1 MKDTSVP
8 KLMYES
14 TPTDR
19 GNIGQPMKRWG
30 DQHP

>member
-8 KLMYES
+8 KLMYEN

-19 GNIGQPMKRWG
+19 RNIGQPMKRCG
-30 DQHP
+30 DQQP